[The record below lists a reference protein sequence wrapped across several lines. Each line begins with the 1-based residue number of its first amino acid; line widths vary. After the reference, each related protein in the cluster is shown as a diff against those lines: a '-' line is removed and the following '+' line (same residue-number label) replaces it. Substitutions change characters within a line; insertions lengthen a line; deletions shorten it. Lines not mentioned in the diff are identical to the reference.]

1 MPKIQKNKIEQCTKI
16 FIYRDLKQLQILFLV
31 LNFYKPAPNDRFL
44 NTCYTWRSVQ
54 DTFSWVQT
62 ECIHGIS
69 MRNSNFPCQFFF
81 YCRLATTLPG
91 NQLSLRPS
99 TFQLWDKSTCLMM
112 SLRSVFIRVSELS
125 TVTPNLLFLTLAELS
140 Q

>member
-69 MRNSNFPCQFFF
+69 MRNSNLPCQFFF

-112 SLRSVFIRVSELS
+112 SLRYQSSSEFQS
-125 TVTPNLLFLTLAELS
+125 YP